1 MGEVKD
7 VRVKRKDWWTNINS
21 CLTTQR
27 PFEEIHRKHITSHF
41 LSSFTHVVPSLFS
54 PFPSV
59 CRFFRPKIFDRQ
71 EIFHFF
77 PLLDI
82 KMGCNGQMGRG
93 EEIIITNMRKLY
105 VRYEADLIM
114 INEDLKSW
122 KYLWPVNGFAFAHD
136 TST

>member
-1 MGEVKD
+1 MDEHQFMLDHTKT
-7 VRVKRKDWWTNINS
+7 VRRNTQKAHYIPLSLFLYS
-21 CLTTQR
+21 CR
-27 PFEEIHRKHITSHF
+27 PF
-41 LSSFTHVVPSLFS
+41 SLFIFS

-59 CRFFRPKIFDRQ
+59 CRFFRPNIFDRQ

-114 INEDLKSW
+114 INEDLKS
-122 KYLWPVNGFAFAHD
+122 
-136 TST
+136 